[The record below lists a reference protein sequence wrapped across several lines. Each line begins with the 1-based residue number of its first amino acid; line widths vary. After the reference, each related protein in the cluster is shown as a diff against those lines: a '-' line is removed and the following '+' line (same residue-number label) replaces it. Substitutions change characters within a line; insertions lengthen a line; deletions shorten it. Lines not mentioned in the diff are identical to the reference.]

1 MTLAVIAL
9 GANIE
14 APVER
19 LAEAYVHVS
28 KMADFSVLDV
38 SPIYRSPPMGPEDQP
53 PYFNAVLSGEYT
65 GEPLHLLR
73 ALQKIEGSMGRVKTR
88 HWGERCIDLDIIQLG
103 DWVVDLPSLQIP
115 HPGLGS
121 RLFVVQPMIDIL
133 GADHRVPGLPELGT
147 LRKALSA
154 DTLTLCPNT
163 TLG

>member
-53 PYFNAVLSGEYT
+53 SYFNAVLSGEYT

-73 ALQKIEGSMGRVKTR
+73 ALQK
-88 HWGERCIDLDIIQLG
+88 
-103 DWVVDLPSLQIP
+103 
-115 HPGLGS
+115 
-121 RLFVVQPMIDIL
+121 
-133 GADHRVPGLPELGT
+133 
-147 LRKALSA
+147 
-154 DTLTLCPNT
+154 
-163 TLG
+163 